1 MGLVAK
7 LLMRLIPQVDTEG
20 QPSET
25 PMSDW
30 DALGILI
37 RVSGGVL
44 RGLPVRLGAR
54 HCKGLLLV
62 GKGVTVTGAQHL
74 TLGSRVKIED
84 FAEVQCRSVRGVVL
98 GDGVTIGRNASIRPS
113 SYYGHQAG
121 EGLSVG
127 AGSCI
132 GALSWI
138 GASGHVT
145 IGVDVLMGPRV
156 TILPENHVFESL
168 TVPIKEQ
175 GVDRRR
181 VVIEDDCWIGAGA
194 TILSGV
200 RIGRGSIVAAGA
212 VVAQDVAPRS
222 IVGGVPARVL
232 KYRNKEEG
240 ERRMLAALKGQQ
252 PRNAA

>member
-7 LLMRLIPQVDTEG
+7 LLARVIPQVDTNGE
-20 QPSET
+20 PSEV

-30 DALGILI
+30 DALGILL
-37 RVSGGVL
+37 RVTGGVL

-54 HCKGLLLV
+54 HCKGMLFV
-62 GKGVTVTGAQHL
+62 GKGVNVTGAQHL
-74 TLGSRVKIED
+74 TLGSKVKIED
-84 FAEVQCRSVRGVVL
+84 FAELQCRATRGVVL

-121 EGLSVG
+121 EGLTVG

-156 TILPENHVFESL
+156 TILPENHVFDSL
-168 TVPIKEQ
+168 SLPIKSQ

-194 TILSGV
+194 TVLAGV

-212 VVAQDVAPRS
+212 VVARDVAPRT
-222 IVGGVPARVL
+222 IVGGVPARVI
-232 KYRNKEEG
+232 KYRNTEEG

-252 PRNAA
+252 PGNAA